1 MEWNADIFGTFIKVE
16 KGSEVMIEWLQNFYE
31 NQYEVQATAV
41 DIVNDAVFDMF
52 MRALAEKADLG

>member
-1 MEWNADIFGTFIKVE
+1 MKWNADVFGSFIKVD
-16 KGSEVMIEWLQNFYE
+16 KGSEAMIEWLQKFYE

-52 MRALAEKADLG
+52 VRALAEKADFR

>member
-16 KGSEVMIEWLQNFYE
+16 KGSEVIIEWLQNFYE

-41 DIVNDAVFDMF
+41 DIVNDNV
-52 MRALAEKADLG
+52 